1 MDDIEFHGEPPSNIP
16 TMVVAFAP
24 VPAPAPDRGACRAE
38 AAGHVG
44 GRQALRQ
51 QEDHVG
57 SEAQVL
63 GCLMGTNQC
72 VERVALLL

>member
-1 MDDIEFHGEPPSNIP
+1 MRSVVEPLGERV
-16 TMVVAFAP
+16 VVALEPRAT
-24 VPAPAPDRGACRAE
+24 PAPDRGRCCAE
-38 AAGHVG
+38 APGHVG

-63 GCLMGTNQC
+63 GRLMGTDQR
-72 VERVALLL
+72 VERLALRL